1 MATQLLQVNAITK
14 VVQYQGVEK
23 TIPDSYWTSDIVPA
37 IYPTW
42 DADKDKLVLF
52 AWYDNNSY
60 MCQRRKYVMN
70 FKTNAFEWKDYE
82 MEQSDDG
89 SGQTLYNKFKDTFFL
104 VDSLATVEYQNEF
117 AKIYAATAATSWLTV
132 RLSRNFLL
140 DETDWVFVEDSGVSA
155 DDKELYKTYRK
166 KLRDLPADANT
177 TDAAAVKFPINPQYF
192 KDIYLKKNASAT
204 YLGDDGQFV
213 KLSEHYGT
221 TFREKMTAYLIVRS
235 MTDGIYNKTFM
246 DALKTA
252 GVVYDPNESVVK
264 YGETLA
270 GYTTEEVNK
279 TKDYLTDLINKIN
292 EEQA

>member
-14 VVQYQGVEK
+14 VVQYQGIQK

>member
-14 VVQYQGVEK
+14 VIQYQGIEK

-166 KLRDLPADANT
+166 TVSYTHLTLPT
-177 TDAAAVKFPINPQYF
+177 TPYV
-192 KDIYLKKNASAT
+192 
-204 YLGDDGQFV
+204 
-213 KLSEHYGT
+213 
-221 TFREKMTAYLIVRS
+221 
-235 MTDGIYNKTFM
+235 
-246 DALKTA
+246 
-252 GVVYDPNESVVK
+252 
-264 YGETLA
+264 
-270 GYTTEEVNK
+270 
-279 TKDYLTDLINKIN
+279 
-292 EEQA
+292 